1 MAMEMQG
8 ERNEGPETIIPPHYI
23 AFWINK
29 TMYGKFLEYIKC
41 LGRGSF
47 YCPNAFNSSSLHQLG
62 QIPRESDCIFS
73 FEGLLME
80 NILKNM
86 VQ

>member
-8 ERNEGPETIIPPHYI
+8 ERNEGPDIPPHYV

-29 TMYGKFLEYIKC
+29 IMYGKFLEYIKC

-47 YCPNAFNSSSLHQLG
+47 YCPNAFNSSSLHQLS